1 MDTQEL
7 RTLRLLEALEKEKA
21 PSQRDLAKKLNVSLG
36 LVNSFVKRLANKGYF
51 KITNIP
57 KNRVRYILTAKGTA
71 EKTRL
76 TYNYIQYSFE
86 YYKGARES
94 LRKLFTVLSE
104 RGIRRIAFFGAGD
117 LAEIASI
124 SLQETEIELVCIF
137 DEKKHG
143 KKFFKREI
151 LKPDQVREHL
161 FDRILIT
168 ATEERDAARD
178 LIINQGIP
186 AKRIILLTGVST

>member
-7 RTLRLLEALEKEKA
+7 RTLKLLEEIENGRA

-51 KITNIP
+51 KITHIP
-57 KNRVRYILTAKGTA
+57 KNRVRYILTPKGAA

-76 TYNYIQYSFE
+76 TYDYIQYSFA
-86 YYKGARES
+86 YYKGARNN
-94 LRKLFTVLSE
+94 LRKLFKVLSDQ
-104 RGIRRIAFFGAGD
+104 GIRSVAFFGAGD
-117 LAEIASI
+117 LAEIACI
-124 SLQETEIELVCIF
+124 SLQETSIKLVCIF
-137 DEKKHG
+137 DAKKHG
-143 KKFFKREI
+143 KKFFGWEI
-151 LKPDQVREHL
+151 LKPDQLREHI

-178 LIINQGIP
+178 LLKNQGIP
-186 AKRIILLTGVST
+186 TKNIILL